1 MTEEN
6 QSNRYI
12 EIIQLGKQKGEFK
25 IELCFSLVA
34 MGYYRTVIEILERQL
49 KEQKK
54 LFKTII
60 LENIPTLVN

>member
-54 LFKTII
+54 II
-60 LENIPTLVN
+60 